1 MTTSGSGKTLLKV
14 TDLNV
19 HYGPIHA
26 IKGMDFFINEGEIVS
41 LVGANG
47 AGKTTTLRAISGVV
61 PFKGEVLLGT
71 TPLQNYKA
79 HEIVGLGIAQSPEGR
94 GIFPQMTVYENLE
107 IGAFS
112 LKNKKEIKADLE
124 KCLVM
129 FPRLK
134 ERLLQLAGTL
144 SGGEQQMLAISR
156 AIMARP
162 KLLLLDEPSLGLAP
176 IIVSHIFEIIKELN
190 KQGTTILLVEQNAR
204 MALKV
209 SHRAYVIETGKIVVQ
224 GTGQELLTNED
235 VKRSYLGY

>member
-1 MTTSGSGKTLLKV
+1 MSNLLKV
-14 TDLNV
+14 TGLNV
-19 HYGPIHA
+19 YYGPIHA
-26 IKGMDFFINEGEIVS
+26 LKGMDFYINEGEIVS

-47 AGKTTTLRAISGVV
+47 AGKTTTLRAISGIV
-61 PFKGEVLLGT
+61 PLTGEVLLGNVS
-71 TPLQNYKA
+71 LKSYKA
-79 HEIVGLGIAQSPEGR
+79 HEIVSLGIAQSPEGR
-94 GIFPQMTVYENLE
+94 GIFPQMTVFENLE

-112 LKNKKEIKADLE
+112 LKDKKQIKEDLE

-176 IIVSHIFEIIKELN
+176 IIVSQIFDIIKELN

-209 SHRAYVIETGKIVVQ
+209 SHRAYVIETGRIVTE
-224 GTGQELLTNED
+224 GSGQELLNNEE
-235 VKRSYLGY
+235 VQRSYLGY

>member
-1 MTTSGSGKTLLKV
+1 MLKV
-14 TDLNV
+14 TGLNV
-19 HYGPIHA
+19 FYGPIHA
-26 IKGMDFFINEGEIVS
+26 IKGMDFYIDEGEIVS

-61 PFKGEVLLGT
+61 PMKGEVLLGKI
-71 TPLQNYKA
+71 PLHTFKA

-94 GIFPQMTVYENLE
+94 GIFPQMSVLENLE

-112 LKNKKEIKADLE
+112 LKDRKQIKMDLE

-129 FPRLK
+129 FPRLR
-134 ERLLQLAGTL
+134 ERISQMAGTL

-176 IIVSHIFEIIKELN
+176 IIVSQIFDIIKELN

-209 SHRAYVIETGKIVVQ
+209 SHRAYVIETGKIVAQ
-224 GTGQELLTNED
+224 GTGQELLNNEE

>member
-1 MTTSGSGKTLLKV
+1 MLKV
-14 TDLNV
+14 TDLHV
-19 HYGPIHA
+19 FYGPIHA
-26 IKGMDFFINEGEIVS
+26 IKGMDFHVDIGEIVS

-61 PFKGEVLLGT
+61 PMKGEVLLGS
-71 TPLQNYKA
+71 TPLHTYKA
-79 HEIVGLGIAQSPEGR
+79 HEIVSLGIAQSPEGR
-94 GIFPQMTVYENLE
+94 GIFPQMSVFENLE

-112 LKNKKEIKADLE
+112 LKDKKQIKDDLE
-124 KCLVM
+124 KCLVL

-134 ERLLQLAGTL
+134 ERISQMAGTL

-176 IIVSHIFEIIKELN
+176 IIVSQIFDIIKELN
-190 KQGTTILLVEQNAR
+190 RQGTTILLVEQNAR

-209 SHRAYVIETGKIVVQ
+209 SHRAYVIETGRIVMH
-224 GTGQELLTNED
+224 GTGQELLNNED